1 MTVLTN
7 ARLADTL
14 VDVRL
19 DAGRIAAI
27 APAGTTASGNIT
39 SGTTASG
46 DTIDLDGRWLL
57 PGLWDHHVHFDQQA
71 LALRRI
77 DLSGATSAAD
87 AARIMGEG
95 LARIRLAP
103 GHPIVGHG
111 FRDGL
116 WPDAPSLGL
125 LDAAVPGVP
134 AVLVSGDLHC
144 CWLNTPALALYG
156 RAGHPTG
163 VLREDDCFELVG
175 RLNQVPDEHLDEW
188 VAEAAGAA
196 AARGVVGVTDL
207 EMTDNL
213 ASWSRR
219 FAAGFDILRIQAGI
233 YTEHLEAAIAA
244 GHRTGDPVAVGSSDA
259 GLLTVGPFKVL
270 TDGSLNTRTA
280 YCVDE
285 YPGVG
290 GRGLLTVPTEKLV
303 PLLHTAW
310 SAGISPAVHAIG
322 DEANRLA
329 LDAFEA
335 VGCRGRIE
343 HAQLVRAEDFARFA
357 ALGVAASVQPE
368 HAMDDRDVAER
379 YWPGRTDRSFAL
391 RSLLDAGAELLLGSD
406 APVSPLDPWVTLSA
420 AVTRSRDGRE
430 PWHPEQAIGLGD
442 ALTASVHGTVAAGE
456 PADLVA
462 VERDP
467 ATAFGEELRTMP
479 VALTLLAGRPTY
491 STL

>member
-1 MTVLTN
+1 MTTLTN
-7 ARLADTL
+7 ARLADKL

-19 DAGRIAAI
+19 QAGRISAI
-27 APAGTTASGNIT
+27 SPAGAARTGE
-39 SGTTASG
+39 
-46 DTIDLDGRWLL
+46 TIDLDGRWLL

-71 LALRRI
+71 LALRRV
-77 DLSGATSAAD
+77 DLSGAESAAQ
-87 AARIMGEG
+87 AARTMSEH
-95 LARIRLAP
+95 LARIRIEP

-116 WPDAPSLGL
+116 WPDAPALDL

-156 RAGHPTG
+156 HAGHPTG
-163 VLREDDCFELVG
+163 VLREDECFEVVG
-175 RLNQVPDEHLDEW
+175 RLGDVPEATLDEW
-188 VAEAAGAA
+188 VAEAAAAA

-213 ASWSRR
+213 ASWPRR
-219 FAAGFDILRIQAGI
+219 FASGFDILRIQAGI
-233 YTEHLEAAIAA
+233 YTEHLDAAVAA
-244 GHRTGDPVAVGSSDA
+244 GRRTGDVLAGTN
-259 GLLTVGPFKVL
+259 GLLTVGPFKIL

-280 YCVDE
+280 YCVED
-285 YPGVG
+285 YPGTG
-290 GRGLLTVPTEKLV
+290 ERGLLTVPTEELV
-303 PLLHTAW
+303 PLLRTAW
-310 SAGISPAVHAIG
+310 SGGISPAVHAIG

-343 HAQLVRAEDFARFA
+343 HAQLLRSENLPRFA

-368 HAMDDRDVAER
+368 HAMDDRDIAER
-379 YWPGRTDRSFAL
+379 YWAGRTGRSFAF

-420 AVTRSRDGRE
+420 AVTRSREGRE
-430 PWHPEQAIGLGD
+430 PWHPEQAISVAE
-442 ALTASVHGTVAAGE
+442 ALAASAHCAVAVGE

-462 VERDP
+462 VGLDP
-467 ATAFGEELRTMP
+467 YAANGDELRAMP
-479 VALTLLAGRPTY
+479 VALTLVAGRTTH
-491 STL
+491 SAL

>member
-1 MTVLTN
+1 MTTLTN
-7 ARLADTL
+7 ARLADEL

-19 DAGRIAAI
+19 DAGRISEI
-27 APAGTTASGNIT
+27 SPAGGASGE
-39 SGTTASG
+39 
-46 DTIDLDGRWLL
+46 TIDLDGRWLL

-71 LALRRI
+71 LALRRV
-77 DLSGATSAAD
+77 DLSGAESAAQ
-87 AARIMGEG
+87 AARIMGDH
-95 LARIRLAP
+95 LARIRLVP

-116 WPDAPSLGL
+116 WPDVPALDL
-125 LDAAVPGVP
+125 LDTAVPGVP

-156 RAGHPTG
+156 WEGHPTG

-175 RLNQVPDEHLDEW
+175 RLGDVPVETLDAW
-188 VAEAAGAA
+188 VAEAATAA

-213 ASWSRR
+213 ASWARR
-219 FAAGFDILRIQAGI
+219 FTTGFDTLRIEAGI
-233 YTEHLEAAIAA
+233 YTEHLDAAIAA
-244 GHRTGDPVAVGSSDA
+244 GHRTGEVLGGTT
-259 GLLTVGPFKVL
+259 GLLTVGPFKIL

-280 YCVDE
+280 YCVED
-285 YPGVG
+285 YPGTG
-290 GRGLLTVPTEKLV
+290 ERGMLTVPTEELV
-303 PLLHTAW
+303 PLLSTAW

-343 HAQLVRAEDFARFA
+343 HAQLLRTEDLPRFA

-368 HAMDDRDVAER
+368 HAMDDRDIAER
-379 YWPGRTDRSFAL
+379 YWAGRTGRSFAF

-430 PWHPEQAIGLGD
+430 PWHPDQAISVAE
-442 ALTASVHGTVAAGE
+442 ALAASAHSTVAVGE

-462 VERDP
+462 VDLDP
-467 ATAFGEELRTMP
+467 HTASGDELRTMP
-479 VALTLLAGRPTY
+479 VAITLLAGRTTH
-491 STL
+491 SAL